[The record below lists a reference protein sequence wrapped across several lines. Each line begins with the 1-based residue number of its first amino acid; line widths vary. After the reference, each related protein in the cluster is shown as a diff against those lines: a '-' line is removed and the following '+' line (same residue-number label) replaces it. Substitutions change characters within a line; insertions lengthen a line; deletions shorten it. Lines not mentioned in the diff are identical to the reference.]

1 MKRET
6 NILIIYYII
15 YMYIN
20 IKNRIKA
27 DNCVRVL
34 VSREDHTLVPSAHET
49 VPTAQCR
56 VYSHAGSLQAP
67 CVHCSLCV

>member
-34 VSREDHTLVPSAHET
+34 VSDHTLVPSAHET
-49 VPTAQCR
+49 VPMAQCR
-56 VYSHAGSLQAP
+56 VYSHAGSLQA
-67 CVHCSLCV
+67 SL